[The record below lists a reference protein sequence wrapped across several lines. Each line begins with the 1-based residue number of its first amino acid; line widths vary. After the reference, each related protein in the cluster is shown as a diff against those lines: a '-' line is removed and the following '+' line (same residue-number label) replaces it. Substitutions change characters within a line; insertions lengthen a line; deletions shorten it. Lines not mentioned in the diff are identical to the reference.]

1 MNIPSKIRAG
11 ATIKWR
17 DDSSVDPF
25 GDAIQSTDG
34 WSLVYYLRT
43 NTASE
48 GHTTTGT
55 TYGTGW
61 EFTVSAT
68 ASANFD
74 AGDWYFTAE
83 FSKGADKYTRSGQFE
98 VLPSLV
104 YTGTPGAFD
113 GRSQAVKDLEDVD
126 AAIRAIATGRSKE
139 YTIGDRTFKSLDLSE
154 LRMWRGDLKA
164 IIGREEKA
172 EKIANGL
179 GNPHSMYVRF
189 N

>member
-11 ATIKWR
+11 STVKWR
-17 DDSSVDPF
+17 DDSSTDPF
-25 GDAIQSTDG
+25 GDSIQSTDG
-34 WSLVYYLRT
+34 WTLKYYLRT

-48 GHTTTGT
+48 GATITGT
-55 TYGTGW
+55 TYQTGW
-61 EFTVSAT
+61 ELEIDAT
-68 ASANFD
+68 TSNAMD

-83 FSKGADKYTRSGQFE
+83 FSKGSDKYTHSGQFE
-98 VLPSLV
+98 VLSSLV
-104 YTGTPGAFD
+104 YSGTPGAFD
-113 GRSQAVKDLEDVD
+113 GRSQAVKDLEDVE
-126 AAIRAIATGRSKE
+126 AAIRAISTGRSRE

-154 LRMWRGDLKA
+154 LRMWRSDLKA

-189 N
+189 H